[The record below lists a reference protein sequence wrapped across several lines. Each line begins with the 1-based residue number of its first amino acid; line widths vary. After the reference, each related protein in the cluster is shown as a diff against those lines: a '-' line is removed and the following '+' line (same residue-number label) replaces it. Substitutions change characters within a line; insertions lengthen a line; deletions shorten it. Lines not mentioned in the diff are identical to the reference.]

1 MTATQAEPLWIA
13 VAGKGGAGKSTV
25 SGTLSRA
32 LGRLGHDVVAMDSD
46 TMPGMCRSLGI
57 AEPSGTRL
65 MEAIEPADE
74 RRWRLR
80 KGVGPVRTVQRCTT
94 PAPDGVRLLQLGK
107 VDADTDVAAFT
118 GAALTFHEI
127 VGKLGESRTARRWTL
142 IGDLPA
148 GPRHLAAG
156 FASYA
161 RGALVV
167 VEPTSQ
173 SVLAARRCARLARE
187 HMGRP
192 AWYVANKVRDD
203 AGRRRLVRMLGEE
216 PVAWIPHDPVVAA
229 AERDG
234 LAAITAAAGS
244 PAVATIER
252 LAADLDQRRLA
263 GL

>member
-1 MTATQAEPLWIA
+1 MTITRAEPLWLA
-13 VAGKGGAGKSTV
+13 VAGKGGSGKSTV

-32 LGRLGHDVVAMDSD
+32 LARLGRDVVAFDSD
-46 TMPGMCRSLGI
+46 TMPGMCRSLGVP
-57 AEPSGTRL
+57 EPEATRL
-65 MEAIEPADE
+65 MEAIEPVDD

-80 KGVGPVRTVQRCTT
+80 RRFGPVRTIQRCTIA
-94 PAPDGVRLLQLGK
+94 APDGVRLLQLGK
-107 VDADTDVAAFT
+107 VDSDTDIVAFT
-118 GAALTFHEI
+118 GGALAFHEI
-127 VGKLGESRTARRWTL
+127 VGKLGSSPTARRWT
-142 IGDLPA
+142 IVGDLPA

-173 SVLAARRCARLARE
+173 SVLAARRCARLTRE

-203 AGRRRLVRMLGEE
+203 EARRRLVGMLGEE
-216 PVAWIPHDPVVAA
+216 PITWIPHDRDVAA

-234 LAAITAAAGS
+234 LAPIDAAAGS
-244 PAVATIER
+244 PAVLTIER
-252 LAADLDQRRLA
+252 LAADLDARRLD

>member
-1 MTATQAEPLWIA
+1 MTATPAEPLWIA

-32 LGRLGHDVVAMDSD
+32 LARLGRDVVALDSD
-46 TMPGMCRSLGI
+46 TMPGMCRSLGV
-57 AEPSGTRL
+57 AEPEATRL
-65 MEAIEPADE
+65 MEAIEPVDE

-80 KGVGPVRTVQRCTT
+80 KGFGPVRTVQRCTIQ
-94 PAPDGVRLLQLGK
+94 APDGVRLLQLGK
-107 VDADTDVAAFT
+107 VDGDTDVFAFT
-118 GAALTFHEI
+118 GGALAFHEI
-127 VGKLGESRTARRWTL
+127 VGKLGDSRTARRWTI

-203 AGRRRLVRMLGEE
+203 EARRRLVRMLGEE
-216 PVAWIPHDPVVAA
+216 PITWIPHDRDVAA
-229 AERDG
+229 AERHG
-234 LAAITAAAGS
+234 LAPVDAAAGS
-244 PAVATIER
+244 PAVLTIER
-252 LAADLDQRRLA
+252 LAADLDARRLD